1 MARIE
6 SNFKINEID
15 KKRILE
21 EIIEFFEKERD
32 EQIGELAAEVILE
45 FFIKKM
51 APEFYNM
58 GIRDAMRFMS
68 QSIEDMAGLEKY

>member
-1 MARIE
+1 VARIE

-21 EIIEFFEKERD
+21 EIIEFRVRVHGE
-32 EQIGELAAEVILE
+32 IGELAAEVILE